1 MLEEIIISGFGGQGV
16 MLAGQLLI
24 RAGMEEGL
32 EVSWIPSYGPEMRGG
47 TANCSV
53 VLSDE
58 PIGSPVVSE
67 PSAVLAMNLP
77 SFEKY
82 LPQTQKGGLFIYNSS
97 LMDEAP
103 GRGDLEMLGVP
114 ATEIADGL
122 GSGRAANMVML
133 GALLARK
140 PLVKPESIIAAL
152 AATLPAHRQN
162 LLPLNEKALKAG
174 AEFAEAR

>member
-1 MLEEIIISGFGGQGV
+1 
-16 MLAGQLLI
+16 
-24 RAGMEEGL
+24 
-32 EVSWIPSYGPEMRGG
+32 
-47 TANCSV
+47 
-53 VLSDE
+53 
-58 PIGSPVVSE
+58 
-67 PSAVLAMNLP
+67 
-77 SFEKY
+77 
-82 LPQTQKGGLFIYNSS
+82 
-97 LMDEAP
+97 
-103 GRGDLEMLGVP
+103 MLGVP